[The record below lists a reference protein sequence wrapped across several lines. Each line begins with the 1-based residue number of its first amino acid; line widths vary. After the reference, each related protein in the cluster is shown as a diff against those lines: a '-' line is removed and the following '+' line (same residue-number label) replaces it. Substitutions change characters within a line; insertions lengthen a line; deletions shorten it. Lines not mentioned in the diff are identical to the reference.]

1 MKGRGS
7 LVMGRGLGVGGVGR
21 DLMSILVPGRDQER
35 EQTPQMGR
43 RTGRAGKEE
52 EEDT

>member
-1 MKGRGS
+1 
-7 LVMGRGLGVGGVGR
+7 
-21 DLMSILVPGRDQER
+21 MSILVPGRDQER

-52 EEDT
+52 EDT